1 MGDGTVKQGG
11 GLVSNMVPDKAYVV
25 LKESAALFQKL
36 NAISATES
44 GYDLLVM
51 LSGNGSDIIKAAA
64 KSACGVQKD
73 RARAFLSTMLGTKE
87 GAALV
92 AKVIEITGV

>member
-1 MGDGTVKQGG
+1 MNNEV
-11 GLVSNMVPDKAYVV
+11 DKAARSM
-25 LKESAALFQKL
+25 LNSPQGIKIIKALDKL